1 MLQSVSIEG
10 YTSFPGVRWR
20 LLDPTT
26 ELVLRVEGRAESQ
39 VLESYGQWFEW
50 RSAGC
55 FRFGEERFPDGWL
68 ANPGED
74 PLAVHLAAGITALQR
89 LACQPVRRAQVLEAE
104 DQLIRLALPSFSGP
118 VLQGAIQLAIQLLL
132 ELEADPAGTGER
144 LQLLEEEL
152 EQFAQQAPE
161 VSRCGEDAMHFA
173 PTASAL
179 GIPVVSTATG
189 FLEIGHGCARRVLSN
204 SLCLT
209 PAPAAALASD
219 KLASYLVL
227 HRAGLPVPATQIV
240 NTEAELEA
248 AAAEIGWPLVVKP
261 LDQSCQQGV
270 TTDVADQISLQAAFL
285 VARNLSKASV
295 LVQEQVLGQEF
306 RLTAIGPNQA
316 FARALNVAFV
326 EGDGS
331 STVAQ
336 LVLRSNANPLIGGH
350 PGAIA
355 HGIELDSV
363 AMAELAAQELSA
375 QSIPMAGQK
384 VRLSRLPF
392 RSLGGITTDATTSI
406 HPSYFELLQ
415 RAARVLQLDV
425 IGIDL
430 ITADPARPWWEVGAK
445 ILECNSRPGIIQ
457 HEFPGQAVGIHAS
470 ALKHW
475 LGEIATPPLIAV
487 AAGEQI
493 SDVCAAVEAS
503 LSVLLVQH
511 QAVGV
516 LCEGICRMGATDYP
530 LAASAASQTGQSLL
544 AEPACGAAVLAW
556 RSDDLVAYGR
566 PCETVDAAVLAAGA
580 EPLVVREILDANP
593 SAVVWLGHG
602 MQESSEQITAW
613 QARSPGSRLVELR
626 QSRELIELLPKLL
639 GASTH
644 QLGGHPAVS
653 ITDPYDSDVTLHEG
667 AFS

>member
-10 YTSFPGVRWR
+10 YTSFPGVRWQ
-20 LLDPTT
+20 LVDPTT

-39 VLESYGQWFEW
+39 VLERYGQWFE
-50 RSAGC
+50 RRFAGC
-55 FRFGEERFPDGWL
+55 LRFGEEHFPGGWL
-68 ANPGED
+68 ANPGSD

-104 DQLIRLALPSFSGP
+104 GQLIRLALPSFSGP

-144 LQLLEEEL
+144 LQLLEEEVD
-152 EQFAQQAPE
+152 QFVERASE

-173 PTASAL
+173 LAASAL
-179 GIPVVSTATG
+179 GIPLVSTATG

-204 SLCLT
+204 SLLST
-209 PAPAAALASD
+209 PAPTAGLASD

-285 VARNLSKASV
+285 VARNVSKSSV

-355 HGIELDSV
+355 HGIALDSV
-363 AMAELAAQELSA
+363 AMAELASQELSVE
-375 QSIPMAGQK
+375 SIPMAGQK
-384 VRLSRLPF
+384 VRLSRQPF
-392 RSLGGITTDATTSI
+392 RSVGGITTDVTTSI

-415 RAARVLQLDV
+415 RAAHVLQLDV

-445 ILECNSRPGIIQ
+445 ILECNPRPGIIQ

-470 ALKHW
+470 ALRHW
-475 LGEIATPPLIAV
+475 LGEIARPPLIAV
-487 AAGEQI
+487 AAGAQI
-493 SDVCAAVEAS
+493 SDVCAVVEES
-503 LSVLLVQH
+503 LSAQLAAN
-511 QAVGV
+511 QAVAV
-516 LCEGICRMGATDYP
+516 LCEGICRMGGLDYP
-530 LAASAASQTGQSLL
+530 LAASAGSQTGQSLL
-544 AEPACGAAVLAW
+544 ADPGCGAAVLAW
-556 RSDDLVAYGR
+556 RSDDLLAYGR
-566 PCETVDAAVLAAGA
+566 PCERIDVGVLAEGA
-580 EPLVVREILDANP
+580 EPLVVQEILDANP
-593 SAVVWLGHG
+593 SAVVWLGQG
-602 MQESSEQITAW
+602 MQECSEPITAW
-613 QARSPGSRLVELR
+613 QARSPGRRLEELQR
-626 QSRELIELLPKLL
+626 SSELVELLPKLL

-644 QLGGHPAVS
+644 RR
-653 ITDPYDSDVTLHEG
+653 D
-667 AFS
+667 